1 MLVTFGTYRM
11 KKHLLSLP
19 WEILIVF
26 LSKSLRNVFFTVLV
40 ATRIELLNL
49 TITFVTLFIQQ

>member
-26 LSKSLRNVFFTVLV
+26 LSLRNVFFTVLV
-40 ATRIELLNL
+40 AELNY
-49 TITFVTLFIQQ
+49 